1 MIDTVLA
8 SVSPGETRLALLAGE
23 RVVELR
29 HHRESR
35 ESVTGNLYLGRVARV
50 VPGLQAAFVD
60 IGLVR
65 DGFLNAADARP
76 DSGENTEAIGQYV
89 HEGEAVIVQVT
100 RDPEADKGARL
111 TMRPAIAGTRLV
123 ITPAQAGVVVSRRIT
138 DEDERA
144 RLADVVAGI
153 AHGGGFIVRT
163 AAEGISAEEL
173 AREAEGLRDLWDD
186 LVARRALSRPPAC
199 LHSEPG
205 PLEQVLR
212 DFAGQ
217 GVVRVITDSGQATAA
232 VRRFCGETLADAEV
246 SIETWDAA
254 GDADEA
260 LFEHFGVEEAIEEAL
275 GARVELPSGGSLII
289 EETAALTA
297 VDVNLGGAAHARGG
311 AETALAANLEAAG
324 EIARQLRLRAIGGLI
339 VIDFLHMTR
348 DGHRRQVSEALATAL
363 AGDRDAS
370 GPRGFTALGLVEM
383 TRRHTRPPLAGL
395 LCEPCG
401 TCGRGHVPSVE
412 TVALAAARAVLRQ
425 ARGLSGAGLE
435 VICAPD
441 VAEALGVLAG
451 ALADAAGEA
460 VELSA
465 DADRARDSFEVIKLA
480 SPK

>member
-8 SVSPGETRLALLAGE
+8 SVSPGETRVALLAGE

-60 IGLVR
+60 IGLAR

-76 DSGENTEAIGQYV
+76 DSTDTTEAIGQYV

-100 RDPEADKGARL
+100 RDPGADKGARL
-111 TMRPAIAGTRLV
+111 TMRPAIAGTSLV
-123 ITPAQAGVVVSRRIT
+123 ITPARSDVVVSRRIA
-138 DEDERA
+138 DADERE
-144 RLADVVAGI
+144 RLIGAVTGFAD
-153 AHGGGFIVRT
+153 GGGFIVRT
-163 AAEGISAEEL
+163 AAEGVSADEL

-186 LVARRALSRPPAC
+186 LVARRAQSDPPAC

-212 DFAGQ
+212 DFAGL
-217 GVVRVITDSGQATAA
+217 GVARVITDSPQAAA
-232 VRRFCGETLADAEV
+232 AARRYCDNELANANL
-246 SIETWDAA
+246 SIETWDST
-254 GDADEA
+254 EP
-260 LFEHFGVEEAIEEAL
+260 LFEHYGVEEAIEEAL
-275 GARVELPSGGSLII
+275 DARVDLPSGASLII
-289 EETAALTA
+289 EGTAALTA
-297 VDVNLGGAAHARGG
+297 VDVNLGGSAGGRGG

-348 DGHRRQVSEALATAL
+348 DGHRRQVSEALAEAL

-370 GPRGFTALGLVEM
+370 GPRGFTGLGLVEM
-383 TRRHTRPPLAGL
+383 TRRHTRPPLSGI

-401 TCGRGHVPSVE
+401 FCGRGHVASAE
-412 TVALAAARAVLRQ
+412 TVALAAARAVLRE
-425 ARGLSGAGLE
+425 ARGLAGAGIE
-435 VICAPD
+435 VACAPD
-441 VAEALGVLAG
+441 VADALDPLAG
-451 ALADAAGEA
+451 ALADAAGET
-460 VELSA
+460 VTVTM
-465 DADRARDSFEVIKLA
+465 DDDRDRDSFEIFKRGN
-480 SPK
+480 PR